1 MVRYDSFSYL
11 WPPRPESAVAPL
23 VLKSLEKRG
32 WIAQV
37 KKNGTCS
44 VIFVS
49 PDKKV
54 TAMNRHNEEHKA
66 WTPTPEV
73 MADFARLPGNGWYV
87 FVGEL
92 LHNKISSAALKN
104 IHYVHD
110 VLVANGEYLVGRTQ
124 EQRQDILHDLL
135 MTDDAVETASHYVV
149 SPYLWIPVEYE
160 ADFAGLFASLKDD
173 EDEGIVMK
181 DPNQKLVFCSRQKA
195 NVAGQVKC
203 RRTHKNFSF

>member
-1 MVRYDSFSYL
+1 MRYDNFAYL

-23 VLKSLEKRG
+23 VLKSFEKKG

-49 PDKKV
+49 PEKKITV
-54 TAMNRHNEEHKA
+54 MNRHNEEHKA
-66 WTPTPEV
+66 WTPTAET
-73 MADFARLPGNGWYV
+73 MRDFARLPGDGWYV

-92 LHNKISSAALKN
+92 LHNKVPGIKD

-110 VLVANGEYLVGRTQ
+110 VLVADGEYLVGRTQ
-124 EQRQDILHDLL
+124 EDRQDILHDLL
-135 MTDDAVETASHYVV
+135 MNGDAVESPNGHYVV
-149 SPYLWIPVEYE
+149 SPYLWLPVEY
-160 ADFAGLFASLKDD
+160 DGGFDNLFKSLKSD
-173 EDEGIVMK
+173 EDEGIVLK
-181 DPNQKLVFCSRQKA
+181 DPKQKLIFCSRQKA